1 MAIMFI
7 DSLSPWVL
15 VGKVLAKSI
24 GITVVMSMMMVDF
37 VSANDIKR
45 KKVR

>member
-15 VGKVLAKSI
+15 VSKVLAKSM
-24 GITVVMSMMMVDF
+24 GIMVVMSMMMAGF

-45 KKVR
+45 KKVG